1 MSIPRNEVCFDG
13 KRLYMAVPAA
23 QSHFLVSALVSVA
36 NASQEAVDLALLDHP
51 GGFSKEANERERPTP
66 PPKAP

>member
-1 MSIPRNEVCFDG
+1 
-13 KRLYMAVPAA
+13 MAGPAA